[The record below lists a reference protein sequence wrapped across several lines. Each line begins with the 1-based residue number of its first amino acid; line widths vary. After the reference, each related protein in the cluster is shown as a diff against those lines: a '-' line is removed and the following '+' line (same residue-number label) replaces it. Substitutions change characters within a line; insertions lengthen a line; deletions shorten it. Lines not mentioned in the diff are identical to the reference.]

1 MEIWASGLRQQCRQL
16 DVSNAPVGLK
26 KSGSV
31 KLRAA
36 ASVPG
41 RFYTVLAGA
50 EVPAGDM
57 RQQYRRQTMAL
68 LQAISSRLQKIA
80 AEHAADTGL
89 HVTDL
94 FVMGLIYRT
103 TDDHIARVADVQH
116 GLGITAGGMTRRLD
130 SMVSN
135 GLVAR
140 IPDPEDRRAWLVRL
154 TNAGT
159 ALAEKLY
166 ASAEERNNRLHAEFN
181 QKEWTTLIGLLQRLD
196 GAME

>member
-1 MEIWASGLRQQCRQL
+1 M
-16 DVSNAPVGLK
+16 SNAPVGPK
-26 KSGSV
+26 KSGAV

-36 ASVPG
+36 VSVPG
-41 RFYTVLAGA
+41 RFYTLLAGA
-50 EVPAGDM
+50 EVQTGDA

-80 AEHAADTGL
+80 AAHAAQTGL

-103 TDDHIARVADVQH
+103 TDDHIAHVADVQH

-130 SMVSN
+130 SMVSS
-135 GLVAR
+135 GLVER
-140 IPDPEDRRAWLVRL
+140 IPDPKDGRAWRVQL

-181 QKEWTTLIGLLQRLD
+181 QKEWSTLIRLLKRLD
-196 GAME
+196 GTMA